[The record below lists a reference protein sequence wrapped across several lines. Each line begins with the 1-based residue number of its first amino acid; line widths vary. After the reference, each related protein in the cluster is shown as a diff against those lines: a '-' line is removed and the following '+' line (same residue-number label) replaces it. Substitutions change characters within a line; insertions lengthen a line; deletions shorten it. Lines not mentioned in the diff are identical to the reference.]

1 MREEIHLEKKIRKNV
16 SIRKEANVREKKGG
30 RVRMRT
36 GEKMEKCVR
45 EKEKG
50 KRFGKFTVT
59 FTHSHSV
66 IYSH

>member
-1 MREEIHLEKKIRKNV
+1 M